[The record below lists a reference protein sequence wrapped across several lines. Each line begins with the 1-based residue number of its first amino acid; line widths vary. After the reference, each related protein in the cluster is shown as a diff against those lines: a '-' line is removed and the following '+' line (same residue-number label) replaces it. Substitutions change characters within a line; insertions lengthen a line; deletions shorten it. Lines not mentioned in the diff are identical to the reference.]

1 MPNYIIYVLT
11 NTNNKNTYIGITNN
25 QARRIRQHNGELVG
39 GAKST
44 TAKKGD
50 GQWIYYGWIRTINED
65 LIDKHTALSLEKR
78 IKIRSRKMKGKLP
91 IDRRMNAIQSLLVE
105 YDGLYFYKNEI
116 IDDEINHIE
125 ENNI

>member
-11 NTNNKNTYIGITNN
+11 NTNNNNTYIGITNN

-39 GAKST
+39 GAKTT

-105 YDGLYFYKNEI
+105 YEELYFYKNEI
-116 IDDEINHIE
+116 NEQVDENI
-125 ENNI
+125 NNIV

>member
-11 NTNNKNTYIGITNN
+11 NTSNNNTYIGITNN
-25 QARRIRQHNGELVG
+25 QTRRIRQHNGELVG
-39 GAKST
+39 GAKT
-44 TAKKGD
+44 TTVKKGT

-105 YDGLYFYKNEI
+105 YEGLYFHKNEI
-116 IDDEINHIE
+116 NELVE
-125 ENNI
+125 ENII